1 MRPKRGLRENVS
13 KSSLSDRAPN
23 TRLQQTPLRA
33 PLSRKPLGGTWRF
46 SKEV

>member
-1 MRPKRGLRENVS
+1 MN
-13 KSSLSDRAPN
+13 LSPN
-23 TRLQQTPLRA
+23 PRLQRTRMRA